1 MVVEGMVAVP
11 AGTGKAW
18 SDRAMR
24 KARSTEACSANMG
37 KARTAHA
44 TYMHAAEATGVHTAT
59 EMPTTAEMSAATEA
73 AMSATA
79 ETTTAVTAPTT
90 ATGKHRRSERHHRG
104 DRQRREA
111 FENPI
116 VHRSILRAARRY
128 FYRARRIR

>member
-44 TYMHAAEATGVHTAT
+44 AHMHAAEATGVHTAT
-59 EMPTTAEMSAATEA
+59 KMATTAEMPTTPESAMT
-73 AMSATA
+73 ATA
-79 ETTTAVTAPTT
+79 TTS
-90 ATGKHRRSERHHRG
+90 GKHR
-104 DRQRREA
+104 
-111 FENPI
+111 
-116 VHRSILRAARRY
+116 
-128 FYRARRIR
+128 

>member
-1 MVVEGMVAVP
+1 MEEGVMAVP

-18 SDRAMR
+18 ANRGMR
-24 KARSTEACSANMG
+24 EARSTEAWSANMG